1 MRTEEFKK
9 LLFRSAVS
17 VMAVDGEIHEDEI
30 KEIKSIASST
40 AYFIDFEVDKEL
52 EENVNEIKK
61 NGKDSIN
68 GLLNLLEK
76 QDLNPSQETILID
89 VLIRMIEADKR
100 IDDNEIRFLH
110 LVKSKL
116 KTREEDLVTK
126 FPKQV
131 SYLIDIGNYGTARTF
146 DKDINIK

>member
-1 MRTEEFKK
+1 MKTEEFKK

-17 VMAVDGEIHEDEI
+17 MMAVDGEIHEDEI
-30 KEIKSIASST
+30 NEIKSIANST

-52 EENVNEIKK
+52 AENVSEIKQ

-100 IDDNEIRFLH
+100 IDDNELQFLH

-116 KTREEDLVTK
+116 KATVEDLVAK
-126 FPKQV
+126 FPKKV
-131 SYLIDIGNYGTARTF
+131 SYLVDIGNYGTTKTF